1 MQTRLQSLLEVVVST
16 FVAFW
21 LSVLVGYFTYPDIRT
36 QVLRIGQY
44 SFNERLYSLEP
55 DTKLLASQILQ
66 LVLYREAHM
75 QEAGEVVVT
84 KDPAGHILAV
94 TRQDAEGVILKVLA
108 ISTPLYNSLSLE
120 DLQLFANDRPSE
132 GEALYVWATDAEAML
147 RSLARSP
154 VTGTYGEGLVRCRDI
169 FSVPETDSELG
180 RLWTKAMLD
189 PAAVPDYIEGQ
200 VASLNREI
208 ENLELELRKLQTLA
222 QDKIREVNKIR
233 SNL

>member
-1 MQTRLQSLLEVVVST
+1 
-16 FVAFW
+16 
-21 LSVLVGYFTYPDIRT
+21 
-36 QVLRIGQY
+36 
-44 SFNERLYSLEP
+44 
-55 DTKLLASQILQ
+55 
-66 LVLYREAHM
+66 M

-84 KDPAGHILAV
+84 RDPAGHILAV
-94 TRQDAEGVILKVLA
+94 TRQDSEGVILKVLA
-108 ISTPLYNSLSLE
+108 ISTPLYNSVSLE
-120 DLQLFANDRPSE
+120 DLQLLANDRPSE
-132 GEALYVWATDAEAML
+132 GEALYVWATDAETML

-189 PAAVPDYIEGQ
+189 PAAVPDYVEGQ

-208 ENLELELRKLQTLA
+208 ENLELEMHRLQELA
-222 QDKIREVNKIR
+222 QDKVREINRIR

>member
-1 MQTRLQSLLEVVVST
+1 
-16 FVAFW
+16 
-21 LSVLVGYFTYPDIRT
+21 
-36 QVLRIGQY
+36 
-44 SFNERLYSLEP
+44 
-55 DTKLLASQILQ
+55 
-66 LVLYREAHM
+66 
-75 QEAGEVVVT
+75 
-84 KDPAGHILAV
+84 
-94 TRQDAEGVILKVLA
+94 
-108 ISTPLYNSLSLE
+108 
-120 DLQLFANDRPSE
+120 
-132 GEALYVWATDAEAML
+132 ML

-208 ENLELELRKLQTLA
+208 ENLELEMRKLQKLA

-233 SNL
+233 RNP